1 MQKEQYRNTLLQHL
15 DPETIRRLQ
24 LRPVRLDL
32 EHTLE
37 SPGESI
43 RDVVFVEEGIGSMTA
58 VFQDGFEV
66 EIGMFGYESVIGIS
80 ALMGTKQSLN
90 RIFMQLEG
98 HGFSSALPASLE
110 EFKRNGDFH
119 DLALR
124 YVQAQLI
131 QATQS
136 IACNVHHNH
145 EQRLARWILICSD
158 RAQEDVLKISQEF
171 LAGMLGSAR
180 QTVTI
185 TARKLKEKG
194 LITYSRG
201 VIRIVDRVKLEQ
213 QSCECYRVV
222 KSHLDNFAAF
232 DTGFAA

>member
-1 MQKEQYRNTLLQHL
+1 
-15 DPETIRRLQ
+15 
-24 LRPVRLDL
+24 
-32 EHTLE
+32 
-37 SPGESI
+37 
-43 RDVVFVEEGIGSMTA
+43 MTA
-58 VFQDGFEV
+58 LFQDGFEV

-98 HGFSSALPASLE
+98 HGFSSALPISLE

-124 YVQAQLI
+124 YVQAQLVE
-131 QATQS
+131 ATQS

-145 EQRLARWILICSD
+145 EQRLARWMLICSD
-158 RAQEDVLKISQEF
+158 RAHEDVLKISQEF

-185 TARKLKEKG
+185 TARKLKAKG

-201 VIRIVDRVKLEQ
+201 VVRIVDKARLEEQ
-213 QSCECYRVV
+213 ACECYRVV
-222 KSHLDNFAAF
+222 KSHLDCFTSFDTDFAA
-232 DTGFAA
+232 